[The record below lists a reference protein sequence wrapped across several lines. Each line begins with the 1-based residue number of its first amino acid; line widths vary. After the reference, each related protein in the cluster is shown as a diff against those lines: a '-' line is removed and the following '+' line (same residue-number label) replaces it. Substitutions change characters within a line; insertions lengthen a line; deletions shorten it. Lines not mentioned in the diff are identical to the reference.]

1 MTNLYIHTHTHTKY
15 RAVHELH
22 YHITHEADCV
32 IVRILREAV

>member
-1 MTNLYIHTHTHTKY
+1 MTNLYTHTRTHKN

-22 YHITHEADCV
+22 YHIAHEADCV